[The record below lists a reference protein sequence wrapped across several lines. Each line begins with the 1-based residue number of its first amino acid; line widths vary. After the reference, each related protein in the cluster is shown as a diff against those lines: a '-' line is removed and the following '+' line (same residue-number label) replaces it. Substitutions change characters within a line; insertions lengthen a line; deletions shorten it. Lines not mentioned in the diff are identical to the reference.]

1 MHALPLLIT
10 CALASLAGPA
20 LAQYKVVTP
29 DGRVTYTDRQP
40 TTEAGKVTALGA
52 RSAAPAEPA
61 GAVASLPL
69 VLRQVV
75 SRYPVTLYA
84 GANCIP
90 CDNGRQLLQQRGVP
104 YTERSVLNME
114 DSEALERITG
124 GRSIPALMVGSQP
137 LRGFNPT
144 DWSATIDAAG
154 YPRESRLPRGWQPP
168 AVTPLVAR
176 TSPPSAAAAAP
187 SAPESARAEAPRP
200 ADAASGPTT
209 IRF

>member
-1 MHALPLLIT
+1 MHAPPLLIS
-10 CALASLAGPA
+10 CALLSLAGPA

-40 TTEAGKVTALGA
+40 VGEPGKVTTLGNRA
-52 RSAAPAEPA
+52 AAAPAPA
-61 GAVASLPL
+61 GPDVGLPFA
-69 VLRQVV
+69 LRQVV
-75 SRYPVTLYA
+75 GRYPVTLYT

-104 YTERSVLNME
+104 YTERSILTAE
-114 DSEALERITG
+114 DTAALERLTG
-124 GRSIPALMVGSQP
+124 GRSIPALMVGTQP

-144 DWSATIDAAG
+144 DWASTLDAAG

-168 AVTPLVAR
+168 AVAPLVAR
-176 TSPPSAAAAAP
+176 EAPPAP
-187 SAPESARAEAPRP
+187 ATEPTPPAPARAQAPPP
-200 ADAASGPTT
+200 AEAASG